1 MSGVNVFAE
10 PIDKQEIGSPEWRSA
25 LFAEAVRHT
34 AHLEGPIRVTAL
46 QEHLLRFTRGTQEEC
61 GGEILM
67 TLCLLI
73 HSGLYTA
80 NTYNRATMTLILSEA
95 TTFTASH
102 VLTMHMHG
110 EHEVGEEDDEEDD
123 A

>member
-1 MSGVNVFAE
+1 
-10 PIDKQEIGSPEWRSA
+10 
-25 LFAEAVRHT
+25 
-34 AHLEGPIRVTAL
+34 
-46 QEHLLRFTRGTQEEC
+46 
-61 GGEILM
+61 M

-110 EHEVGEEDDEEDD
+110 EHEAGEEDEEE

>member
-1 MSGVNVFAE
+1 MNVFAE
-10 PIDKQEIGSPEWRSA
+10 PFEDHTIGSAEWRSA

-34 AHLEGPIRVTAL
+34 AHLAGPIKVSAL
-46 QEHLLRFTRGTQEEC
+46 QEHLLAFTGGTEEEC
-61 GGEILM
+61 RGEILM

-110 EHEVGEEDDEEDD
+110 EHEAGEEDEEE

>member
-1 MSGVNVFAE
+1 MNVFAE
-10 PIDKQEIGSPEWRSA
+10 PIEKYETGSPEWRSA
-25 LFAEAVRHT
+25 LFAEAVRYT
-34 AHLEGPIRVTAL
+34 AHLEGPIRVNSL
-46 QEHLLRFTRGTQEEC
+46 QEHLLRFTGGTEEEC

-80 NTYNRATMTLILSEA
+80 STYNRATMTLIISAA
-95 TTFTASH
+95 TTFTASP
-102 VLTMHMHG
+102 VLTMHIHG
-110 EHEVGEEDDEEDD
+110 EHESGEIDEDDEEDD

>member
-1 MSGVNVFAE
+1 MNVFAQ
-10 PIDKQEIGSPEWRSA
+10 PIGDHAIGSAEWRSA

-34 AHLEGPIRVTAL
+34 AHLAGPIKVSYL
-46 QEHLLRFTRGTQEEC
+46 QEHLLRFTGATEEEC
-61 GGEILM
+61 GGDILM

-80 NTYNRATMTLILSEA
+80 NTYNRVTMTLILSEA
-95 TTFTASH
+95 TTFTVSH

-110 EHEVGEEDDEEDD
+110 EHEAQEEDGEEDD

>member
-1 MSGVNVFAE
+1 MNVFAE
-10 PIDKQEIGSPEWRSA
+10 PIQSHEVGSAEWRSA
-25 LFAEAVRHT
+25 LFAEAIRHT
-34 AHLEGPIRVTAL
+34 AHLAGPIRASSL
-46 QEHLLRFTRGTQEEC
+46 QEHLLRFAGGTEEQC

-73 HSGLYTA
+73 HSGLYVT
-80 NTYNRATMTLILSEA
+80 NTFNRATMTLVLSTE

-110 EHEVGEEDDEEDD
+110 EHETGDEDDEEDD

>member
-1 MSGVNVFAE
+1 MNVFAD
-10 PIDKQEIGSPEWRSA
+10 PIEKHEIGSPEWRSA

-34 AHLEGPIRVTAL
+34 AHLEGPIRVTSL
-46 QEHLLRFTRGTQEEC
+46 QDHLLRFTGGTEEEC
-61 GGEILM
+61 SGEIMM

-80 NTYNRATMTLILSEA
+80 NTYNRATMTLILSSA

-110 EHEVGEEDDEEDD
+110 EHEAGEEDDDDEEDD